1 MKLAIK
7 SLLGLINLALMMCLA
22 IFLPAGTI
30 HYIEAWYYLL
40 IFFAGVLAISIYI
53 FINDKRLLQSRLKA
67 GAAAEKRLF
76 QKWVQGLASVGFLG
90 MYLLA
95 GFDHRFQWSHV
106 PSWLIVMSDV
116 MVVIAML
123 LFFIVFRKNSYL
135 SAVVEVQKGQR
146 VINDGPYGV
155 VRHPMYSGALVLFA
169 FSPLG
174 LASFWALVTL
184 PLMILVLVL
193 RSLDEEKALK
203 SELPGY
209 SEYCRKVRYRLI
221 PWIF

>member
-30 HYIEAWYYLL
+30 HYIEAWFYLL
-40 IFFAGVLAISIYI
+40 IFFAGVIVISIYI

-76 QKWVQGLASVGFLG
+76 QQWVQGLASVGFLG

-106 PSWLIVMSDV
+106 PPWLIFIADV
-116 MVVIAML
+116 MLVIAML

-155 VRHPMYSGALVLFA
+155 VRHPMYSAALLLFA